1 MQRETQRERNTVA
14 SRKAGGQTEREIDRE
29 KNGRRR
35 GNVISRSVR
44 NATMKVRKKE
54 SDNHRRNNS
63 FT

>member
-1 MQRETQRERNTVA
+1 MA
-14 SRKAGGQTEREIDRE
+14 SRKTGGQTEREIDRE

-54 SDNHRRNNS
+54 SDDHSRNNS